1 MQINN
6 NKLLDTVKIE
16 RLELDCII
24 GINPWE
30 RLTKQQITVDI
41 EIDTDLTAAGKSDSI
56 EDTINYRTI
65 AKTVTHEIEKS
76 DYGLVESIG
85 AKIAD
90 ICLEDDRVFSVRVT
104 VRKPGAVRKA
114 SAVGIV
120 IRRNRTE

>member
-65 AKTVTHEIEKS
+65 AKTVTTEVEKS

-104 VRKPGAVRKA
+104 VRKPGAGRKA

-120 IRRNRTE
+120 IRRTRAD

>member
-41 EIDTDLTAAGKSDSI
+41 EIDTDLAAAGNSDSI
-56 EDTINYRTI
+56 EDTINYRMI
-65 AKTVTHEIEKS
+65 AKNVTTEIEKS

>member
-30 RLTKQQITVDI
+30 RLTKQQITIDI

-65 AKTVTHEIEKS
+65 AKSVTTEVEKS

>member
-65 AKTVTHEIEKS
+65 AKTVTTEVEKS

-90 ICLEDDRVFSVRVT
+90 ICLEDARVFSVRVT

>member
-30 RLTKQQITVDI
+30 RLTKQQITIDI

-65 AKTVTHEIEKS
+65 AKTVTTEIEKS

>member
-65 AKTVTHEIEKS
+65 AKTVTTEVDRKS
-76 DYGLVESIG
+76 TRLNS
-85 AKIAD
+85 
-90 ICLEDDRVFSVRVT
+90 SHW
-104 VRKPGAVRKA
+104 
-114 SAVGIV
+114 
-120 IRRNRTE
+120 

>member
-30 RLTKQQITVDI
+30 RLTKQQITIDI

-65 AKTVTHEIEKS
+65 AKTVTTEVEKS
-76 DYGLVESIG
+76 DYGLIESIG

-90 ICLEDDRVFSVRVT
+90 ICLEDNRVFSVRVT

>member
-1 MQINN
+1 MYTNN
-6 NKLLDTVKIE
+6 DKRLDTVKIE

-41 EIDTDLTAAGKSDSI
+41 EIDTDLAAAGNSDSI

-65 AKTVTHEIEKS
+65 AKTVTHEVEKS

-114 SAVGIV
+114 LAVGIV
-120 IRRNRTE
+120 IRRNRAE

>member
-1 MQINN
+1 MQTNN
-6 NKLLDTVKIE
+6 DKSLDTVRIE

-30 RLTKQQITVDI
+30 RLTKQQITIDI
-41 EIDTDLTAAGKSDSI
+41 EIDTDLAAAGKSDSI

-65 AKTVTHEIEKS
+65 AKTVTNEIEKS
-76 DYGLVESIG
+76 HYGLVESIG

-90 ICLEDDRVFSVRVT
+90 ICLKDDRVFSVKVT

-120 IRRNRTE
+120 IRRNRAE

>member
-30 RLTKQQITVDI
+30 RLTKQQITIDI

-65 AKTVTHEIEKS
+65 AKTVTTEVEKS

-120 IRRNRTE
+120 IRRNRAD

>member
-1 MQINN
+1 MYTNN
-6 NKLLDTVKIE
+6 DKRLDTVKIE

-41 EIDTDLTAAGKSDSI
+41 EIDTDLAAAGNSDSI
-56 EDTINYRTI
+56 EDTINYRMI
-65 AKTVTHEIEKS
+65 AKNVTTEIEKS

>member
-41 EIDTDLTAAGKSDSI
+41 EIDTDLAAAGKSDSI

-65 AKTVTHEIEKS
+65 AKTVTNEIEKS
-76 DYGLVESIG
+76 HYGLVESIG

-90 ICLEDDRVFSVRVT
+90 ICLKDDRVFSVKVT

-120 IRRNRTE
+120 IRRNRAE

>member
-1 MQINN
+1 MYTNN
-6 NKLLDTVKIE
+6 DKRLDTVKIE
-16 RLELDCII
+16 RLEVDCII

-30 RLTKQQITVDI
+30 RLTKQQITIDI

-65 AKTVTHEIEKS
+65 AKTVTTEVEKS

>member
-30 RLTKQQITVDI
+30 RSTKQQITVDI

-65 AKTVTHEIEKS
+65 AKTVTTEVEKS
-76 DYGLVESIG
+76 NYGLVESIG

-120 IRRNRTE
+120 IRRNRAD

>member
-41 EIDTDLTAAGKSDSI
+41 ELDTDLTAAGKSDSI

-65 AKTVTHEIEKS
+65 AKTVTTEVEKS
-76 DYGLVESIG
+76 DYGLIESIG

>member
-1 MQINN
+1 MQTNN
-6 NKLLDTVKIE
+6 DKSLDTVRIE

-41 EIDTDLTAAGKSDSI
+41 EIDTDLSAAGKSDAI

-65 AKTVTHEIEKS
+65 AKTVTNEIEKS
-76 DYGLVESIG
+76 HYGLVESIG

-90 ICLEDDRVFSVRVT
+90 ICLKDDRVFSVKVT

-114 SAVGIV
+114 SSVGIV
-120 IRRNRTE
+120 IRRNRAE

>member
-1 MQINN
+1 MYTNN
-6 NKLLDTVKIE
+6 DKRLDTVKIE
-16 RLELDCII
+16 RLEVDCII

-65 AKTVTHEIEKS
+65 AKTVTTEVEKS

>member
-30 RLTKQQITVDI
+30 RLTKQQITIDI
-41 EIDTDLTAAGKSDSI
+41 EIDTDLAAAGKSDSI

-65 AKTVTHEIEKS
+65 AKTVTTEIEKS

>member
-1 MQINN
+1 MYTNN
-6 NKLLDTVKIE
+6 DKRLDTVKIE

-41 EIDTDLTAAGKSDSI
+41 EIDTDLAAAGNSDSI

>member
-41 EIDTDLTAAGKSDSI
+41 ELDTDLTAAGKSDSI

-65 AKTVTHEIEKS
+65 AKTVTTEVEKS

-120 IRRNRTE
+120 IRRNRAD

>member
-1 MQINN
+1 MYTNN
-6 NKLLDTVKIE
+6 DKRPDTVKIE

-41 EIDTDLTAAGKSDSI
+41 EIDTDLAAAGNSDSI

-65 AKTVTHEIEKS
+65 AKTVTHEVEKS

>member
-65 AKTVTHEIEKS
+65 AKTVTTEVEKS

-120 IRRNRTE
+120 LRRHRAD

>member
-41 EIDTDLTAAGKSDSI
+41 ELDTDLTAAGKSDSI

-65 AKTVTHEIEKS
+65 AKTVTTEVEKS

-114 SAVGIV
+114 SAVGII

>member
-1 MQINN
+1 MQTNN
-6 NKLLDTVKIE
+6 DKSLDTVRIE

-41 EIDTDLTAAGKSDSI
+41 EIDTDLSAAGNSDSI

-90 ICLEDDRVFSVRVT
+90 ICLKDDRVFSVKVT

-120 IRRNRTE
+120 IRRNRAE

>member
-1 MQINN
+1 MQTNN
-6 NKLLDTVKIE
+6 DKSLDTVRIE

-41 EIDTDLTAAGKSDSI
+41 EIDTDLSAAGNSDSI

-104 VRKPGAVRKA
+104 VRKPGAIRKA
-114 SAVGIV
+114 YAVGIV
-120 IRRNRTE
+120 IRRNQAE

>member
-65 AKTVTHEIEKS
+65 AKTVTTEVEKS
-76 DYGLVESIG
+76 DYGLIESIG

-90 ICLEDDRVFSVRVT
+90 ICLEDNRVFSVRVT

>member
-1 MQINN
+1 MYTNN
-6 NKLLDTVKIE
+6 DKRLDTVKIE

-41 EIDTDLTAAGKSDSI
+41 EIDTDLAAAGNSDSI

-65 AKTVTHEIEKS
+65 AKNVTTEIQKS

>member
-65 AKTVTHEIEKS
+65 AKNVTTEIEKS

>member
-65 AKTVTHEIEKS
+65 AKTVTTEVEKS

-114 SAVGIV
+114 SAVRIG

>member
-30 RLTKQQITVDI
+30 RLTKQQITIDI

-65 AKTVTHEIEKS
+65 AKTVTTEVEKS
-76 DYGLVESIG
+76 DYGLIESIG

>member
-1 MQINN
+1 MYTNN
-6 NKLLDTVKIE
+6 DKRLDTVKIE

-65 AKTVTHEIEKS
+65 AKTVTTEVEKS

-90 ICLEDDRVFSVRVT
+90 ICLEVDRVFSGRVT

-120 IRRNRTE
+120 IRRNRAE

>member
-24 GINPWE
+24 GINPLE

-65 AKTVTHEIEKS
+65 AKTVTTEVEKS

>member
-65 AKTVTHEIEKS
+65 AKTVTTEVEKS

-104 VRKPGAVRKA
+104 VRKPGAGRKA

-120 IRRNRTE
+120 IRRNRAD

>member
-1 MQINN
+1 MQTNN
-6 NKLLDTVKIE
+6 DKSLDTVRIE

-30 RLTKQQITVDI
+30 RLTKQHITVDI
-41 EIDTDLTAAGKSDSI
+41 EIDTDLSAAGKSDAI

-65 AKTVTHEIEKS
+65 AKTVTNEIEKS
-76 DYGLVESIG
+76 HYGLVESIG

-90 ICLEDDRVFSVRVT
+90 ICLKDDRVFSVKVT

-120 IRRNRTE
+120 IRRNRAE

>member
-30 RLTKQQITVDI
+30 RLTKQQITIDI

-65 AKTVTHEIEKS
+65 AKTVTTEVEKS

-104 VRKPGAVRKA
+104 VRKPGAVSKA

>member
-41 EIDTDLTAAGKSDSI
+41 EIDTDLSAAGESDAI

-65 AKTVTHEIEKS
+65 AKTVTNEIEKS
-76 DYGLVESIG
+76 HYGLVESIG

-90 ICLEDDRVFSVRVT
+90 ICLKDDRVFSVKVT

-120 IRRNRTE
+120 IRRNRAE